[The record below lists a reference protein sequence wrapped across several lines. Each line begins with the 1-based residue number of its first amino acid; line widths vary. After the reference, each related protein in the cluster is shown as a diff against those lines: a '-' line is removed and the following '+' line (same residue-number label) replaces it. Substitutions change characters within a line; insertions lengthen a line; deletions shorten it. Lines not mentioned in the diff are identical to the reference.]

1 MVEQPPPRSMTTATG
16 HPRER
21 TLPRGTAD
29 SVLAR
34 MFPPEDVYKD
44 DPVGWVEENTGEFLW
59 SKQRDV
65 CESVA
70 GERYTAVHSAHGTG
84 KSFTASRIVAWW
96 LFTHPIGE
104 AFAITTA
111 PTAAQVDAI
120 LWREIR
126 KVYQK
131 LERQPMIE
139 KRQLGRVTL
148 DSKWYMG
155 GDELVAYGR
164 KPADYDEAA
173 FQGIHARYVLVV
185 IDEACGVPE
194 QLFDAIDSVV
204 TNDNARVLAIGNP
217 DDPAAH
223 FAKICEPGKGWN
235 TIHISA
241 FDTPAFT
248 GEDVPADLLPMLTSP
263 TWVEE
268 RKKRWGEGSPI
279 YTSKVLG
286 LFPEVTQDTL
296 ITPAMIKKA
305 WAVDRNDFEHGVFSL
320 DVARKGDDR
329 TCLYRNRG
337 GKIRKI
343 WETHAE
349 DTMRTAGKAK
359 KELDDLDNQVPMVV
373 DVIGVGAG
381 VFDRMAEQGCPVI
394 AFNASNKA
402 LDPKKY
408 KNLRAEHWWLLRE
421 KFEDGEIDLDPDDEE
436 LASELQSV
444 KWWINSSGQIQIE
457 SKEDMK
463 KRGLPSP
470 DHGDAVMMSTVDDN
484 IFNIG
489 EYVTE
494 FEKVHGVTDDLLERA
509 L

>member
-1 MVEQPPPRSMTTATG
+1 MSSLAEHSVQSKSLPKGTT
-16 HPRER
+16 
-21 TLPRGTAD
+21 D

-34 MFPPEDVYKD
+34 MFPPEHEYRTN
-44 DPVGWVEENTGEFLW
+44 PVGWIEDHTGEFLW
-59 SKQRDV
+59 SKQVEV
-65 CESVA
+65 CDSVA
-70 GERYTAVHSAHGTG
+70 DTRYTAVHSAHGTG

-96 LFTHPIGE
+96 LSAHPIGE

-111 PTAAQVDAI
+111 PTSAQVEAI

-126 KVYQK
+126 KTHQK
-131 LERQPMIE
+131 LAHHPGIE
-139 KRQLGRVTL
+139 KRNLGRVTL

-185 IDEACGVPE
+185 IDEAGGVPE
-194 QLFDAIDSVV
+194 QLFNAIDSVV

-217 DDPAAH
+217 DDPASY
-223 FAKICEPGKGWN
+223 FAKICEPNSGWR

-248 GEDVPADLLPMLTSP
+248 GEVVPEDLLPMLTSP
-263 TWVEE
+263 QWVEE

-286 LFPEVTQDTL
+286 QFPEVTQDTL

-305 WAVDRNDFEHGVFSL
+305 QVAELNDYDPGIFAC

-329 TCLYRNRG
+329 TCFYRNRG
-337 GKIRKI
+337 GVIRKV
-343 WETHAE
+343 WETHAQ
-349 DTMRTAGKAK
+349 DTMDTAGRVKRV
-359 KELDDLDNQVPMVV
+359 LDDLLNQVPAVI

-381 VFDRMAEQGCPVI
+381 VFDRLAEQGCPVI

-402 LDPKKY
+402 MEPRKY
-408 KNLRAEHWWLLRE
+408 KNLRAEQWWRLRE
-421 KFEDGEIDLDPDDEE
+421 KFENGEVDLDPEDEE
-436 LASELQSV
+436 LAAELMTL
-444 KWWINSSGQIQIE
+444 KWWINSSGQIQLE

-470 DHGDAVMMSTVDDN
+470 DHADAVMMSTVDDD
-484 IFNIG
+484 ILDMG
-489 EYVTE
+489 EFAEQFVT
-494 FEKVHGVTDDLLERA
+494 VHGLTDDLLERA
-509 L
+509 M

>member
-1 MVEQPPPRSMTTATG
+1 
-16 HPRER
+16 
-21 TLPRGTAD
+21 LPKGTAD

-34 MFPPEDVYKD
+34 MFPPENLYED
-44 DPVGWVEENTGEFLW
+44 DPVGWVEEYTGEFLW
-59 SKQRDV
+59 SKQREV
-65 CESVA
+65 CESVSA
-70 GERYTAVHSAHGTG
+70 ERYTAVHSAHGTG

-96 LFTHPIGE
+96 LSAHPVGE

-131 LERQPMIE
+131 LQRHPQIER
-139 KRQLGRVTL
+139 RNLGRVTL

-185 IDEACGVPE
+185 IDEAGGVPE
-194 QLFDAIDSVV
+194 QLFNAIDSVV
-204 TNDNARVLAIGNP
+204 TNDNSRVLAIGNP
-217 DDPAAH
+217 DDPASH
-223 FAKICEPGKGWN
+223 FARICEPNSGWN
-235 TIHISA
+235 KIHISA

-248 GEDVPADLLPMLTSP
+248 GEEVPEDILPMLTSP
-263 TWVEE
+263 NWVEE

-279 YTSKVLG
+279 YISKVEG

-296 ITPAMIKKA
+296 ITPAMIKRA
-305 WAVDRNDFEHGVFSL
+305 HLQDLNDFEHGIFSL

-337 GKIRKI
+337 GKIRKV
-343 WETHAE
+343 WETHAD
-349 DTMRTAGKAK
+349 DTMKTAGKAK
-359 KELDDLDNQVPMVV
+359 RELDDLDNQVSMVV

-381 VFDRMAEQGCPVI
+381 VYDRMKEQDCPVI
-394 AFNASNKA
+394 GFNASNKA
-402 LDPKKY
+402 QEPKKF
-408 KNLRAEHWWLLRE
+408 KNLRAEQWWKLRE
-421 KFEDGEIDLDPDDEE
+421 KFENDEVDLDPEDEE
-436 LASELQSV
+436 LAAELVSV
-444 KWWINSSGQIQIE
+444 KWWINSSGQIQLE

-470 DHGDAVMMSTVDDN
+470 DHADAVMMSTVDDD
-484 IFNIG
+484 ILDMEVF
-489 EYVTE
+489 TQE
-494 FEKVHGVTDDLLERA
+494 FVRVHGITDDLLERPM
-509 L
+509 